1 MSIRC
6 MFRISQKFFLCEEV
20 TETAITLCYDK
31 DDLKQSKSQILI
43 VIKKK
48 GRMIMTA
55 IDLNK
60 ELFEKYVNDEN
71 KPVLVD
77 FWAPWCVYCRRIA
90 PALNILAKQYGD
102 KIVIGKINIDDEQE
116 LAVKEQIEVI
126 PTLVIYKGGQALA
139 SVVAPESKAQIEA
152 FIKETLN
159 L

>member
-1 MSIRC
+1 
-6 MFRISQKFFLCEEV
+6 
-20 TETAITLCYDK
+20 
-31 DDLKQSKSQILI
+31 
-43 VIKKK
+43 
-48 GRMIMTA
+48 MIMTA

-60 ELFEKYVNDEN
+60 ELFEKYVNDE
-71 KPVLVD
+71 KRPILVD

-90 PALNILAKQYGD
+90 PALNIIAEQYGD
-102 KIVIGKINIDDEQE
+102 ELIIGKINIDDEQD

-126 PTLVIYKGGQALA
+126 PTLIIYKGGQALA